1 MIQEY
6 EPYTF
11 VMGSWAA
18 AAKITYEFPHVAL
31 FSTEM
36 LRDFFRRRGYGVFAA
51 GREEGERSSVSFENA
66 ITAVDRPTVEE
77 LAGRSSRRLLFYARP
92 AHHAARNMFE
102 LGLTCLV
109 QAVEQGVFSTGW
121 EFHGIGGVSEGRIQL
136 TESEHLS
143 LLPRQAQGEYASLLP
158 RHDVGLSLMFTP
170 HPSLVPIEMAS
181 AGMLAVTNS
190 FETKTAETMREIS
203 PNLITVA
210 PSQEGI
216 VGGLR
221 AAVDAAEDYRARVD
235 GADVEWSRDWEQSFD
250 EDTMRRILALLD
262 SC

>member
-1 MIQEY
+1 
-6 EPYTF
+6 
-11 VMGSWAA
+11 
-18 AAKITYEFPHVAL
+18 
-31 FSTEM
+31 
-36 LRDFFRRRGYGVFAA
+36 
-51 GREEGERSSVSFENA
+51 
-66 ITAVDRPTVEE
+66 
-77 LAGRSSRRLLFYARP
+77 
-92 AHHAARNMFE
+92 
-102 LGLTCLV
+102 
-109 QAVEQGVFSTGW
+109 
-121 EFHGIGGVSEGRIQL
+121 
-136 TESEHLS
+136 
-143 LLPRQAQGEYASLLP
+143 
-158 RHDVGLSLMFTP
+158 
-170 HPSLVPIEMAS
+170 
-181 AGMLAVTNS
+181 VTNS